1 MAQTVIGDKLTPE
14 MENEVDDFFDD
25 FNALCRKYGVWLRTR
40 QLLNG
45 EQARTQTV
53 WRWHPTDTR
62 PALEIVHS

>member
-1 MAQTVIGDKLTPE
+1 MAKIVIGDRLTPE
-14 MENEVDDFFDD
+14 MQNEAVNFFDE

-45 EQARTQTV
+45 EQATAQTV

-62 PALEIVHS
+62 PAFEILHS

>member
-1 MAQTVIGDKLTPE
+1 MAQTVTGDKLTAE

-45 EQARTQTV
+45 EQATAQTV

-62 PALEIVHS
+62 PAFEILHS

>member
-1 MAQTVIGDKLTPE
+1 MPQTVTGDKLTAE

-45 EQARTQTV
+45 EQATAQTV

-62 PALEIVHS
+62 PAFEIVHS

>member
-1 MAQTVIGDKLTPE
+1 MPQTVTGDKLTPE

-45 EQARTQTV
+45 EQATAQTV
-53 WRWHPTDTR
+53 WRWHPTDKR
-62 PALEIVHS
+62 PAFEIVHS